1 LREPSRQPPESG
13 EDRLPAITR
22 PVVVDTC
29 IAGLFLIAVGAVLF
43 IGKSLFMPLVAAL
56 VVGTT
61 LSPAASWL
69 QTRGIPRSL
78 GTALIVAGTMG
89 LVVVIIGLITAPLPA
104 LIDRL
109 PEISIEIKQK
119 LSGLERLLAGIRRL
133 EEAVTGTTLASDF
146 RFPRIEWMQ
155 PTLEFVTPTI
165 AEFVLF
171 LVTLL
176 LFVGSWPD
184 VRRRL
189 ILSVDDRENRLRTMK
204 ILNSVEVRLGGYLGL
219 VSIINL
225 GVGLCTGL
233 IALITGNPNP
243 AGLAA
248 LAATLNFIPIIG
260 PVAMFIVLLAVG
272 LVSFPTL
279 SAALLAPALFAGM
292 TFVEGHFLTPAIIGR
307 RLQLN
312 ALAVFVALA
321 FWTWMWGP
329 MGAFLASPILI
340 VLIILK
346 EHLFPDDTPQ
356 LPDED

>member
-1 LREPSRQPPESG
+1 MREPSRQPLES
-13 EDRLPAITR
+13 EDDRLPAIAR

-29 IAGLFLIAVGAVLF
+29 IFGLFLIAICAVLY

-56 VVGTT
+56 VVGAT
-61 LSPAASWL
+61 LSPPTSWL
-69 QTRGIPRSL
+69 QARGVPRSL
-78 GTALIVAGTMG
+78 GATLIVAATVG
-89 LVVVIIGLITAPLPA
+89 LIAVIIGLITAPLPS
-104 LIDRL
+104 LIDQL
-109 PEISIEIKQK
+109 PEIGARIKEK
-119 LSGLERLLAGIRRL
+119 LAGFERLLTGIRRL
-133 EEAVTGTTLASDF
+133 EEAITGSLASDF
-146 RFPRIEWMQ
+146 RLPRIEWMQ

-171 LVTLL
+171 FVTLL

-189 ILSVDDRENRLRTMK
+189 IMSIDDHANRLRTMK

-225 GVGLCTGL
+225 GVGLCTGI
-233 IALITGNPNP
+233 IALITNNPNP

-260 PVAMFIVLLAVG
+260 PVAMFIVLVVVG

-279 SAALLAPALFAGM
+279 TAGLLAPALFAAM
-292 TFVEGHFLTPAIIGR
+292 TFLEGHFITPAIIGR

-329 MGAFLASPILI
+329 MGAFLATPILI
-340 VLIILK
+340 ILLILK
-346 EHLFPDDTPQ
+346 EHLFPDDAPQ
-356 LPDED
+356 LPRED

>member
-1 LREPSRQPPESG
+1 MREPSRQLPES
-13 EDRLPAITR
+13 EDDRLPAITR
-22 PVVVDTC
+22 PVVIDTC

-43 IGKSLFMPLVAAL
+43 IGKPLFMPLVAAL

-69 QTRGIPRSL
+69 QARGIPRSL
-78 GTALIVAGTMG
+78 GTTLIVAATMA
-89 LVVVIIGLITAPLPA
+89 LIVVIIGLITAPLPA
-104 LIDRL
+104 LVDRL
-109 PEISIEIKQK
+109 PEIGAEIKQK
-119 LSGLERLLAGIRRL
+119 LSGLERILAGVRRL
-133 EEAVTGTTLASDF
+133 EEAIIGSALDSGF
-146 RFPRIEWMQ
+146 RLPQIEWMQ
-155 PTLEFVTPTI
+155 PTLEFLTPTV
-165 AEFVLF
+165 AEFILF

-204 ILNSVEVRLGGYLGL
+204 ILNSIEVRLGGYLGL
-219 VSIINL
+219 VSLINL

-260 PVAMFIVLLAVG
+260 PVAMFVVLLGVG

-279 SAALLAPALFAGM
+279 SAGLLAPALFAAL
-292 TFVEGHFLTPAIIGR
+292 TFLEGHFLTPAIIGR

-340 VLIILK
+340 ILIILK
-346 EHLFPDDTPQ
+346 EHLFPDDTPH
-356 LPDED
+356 LPEEG